1 MQEALI
7 RDTIDILDMKPPA
20 PAPPE
25 NLSRTSI
32 GRSTAA
38 SAAPLTT
45 PDSEHASPA
54 AAAAAAAA
62 AGLPPAAAVAAA
74 VNVAQAMP
82 ARMGGGVGSAGGSGS
97 QRLVA
102 KRPPSVSSASSSL
115 VSTASTLPATRAGG
129 GAGGGAKSA
138 LPLSARPAFGGGG
151 GGKGQERERQP
162 VLGSSAVGQGGIAG
176 IASRRIRA
184 GVRGTGEAGAGA
196 ERELKKVK
204 VRRDGTIVD
213 ASGCDVTKD
222 VLSGRGGVGK
232 PPVIPNRIRGFL
244 GGKSGGG
251 LAEKKV
257 SVLAKT
263 LDSLRYS
270 TR

>member
-25 NLSRTSI
+25 NPSRTS
-32 GRSTAA
+32 RANAA
-38 SAAPLTT
+38 SASPLTT

-54 AAAAAAAA
+54 AAAAAATA

-82 ARMGGGVGSAGGSGS
+82 TRMGGRVGSSGVPGS
-97 QRLVA
+97 QRLVV

-162 VLGSSAVGQGGIAG
+162 VLGSSAGSQGGNAG

-184 GVRGTGEAGAGA
+184 GVRGTGEAGAVA
-196 ERELKKVK
+196 EREMKKVK

-222 VLSGRGGVGK
+222 VLSARGGGGK